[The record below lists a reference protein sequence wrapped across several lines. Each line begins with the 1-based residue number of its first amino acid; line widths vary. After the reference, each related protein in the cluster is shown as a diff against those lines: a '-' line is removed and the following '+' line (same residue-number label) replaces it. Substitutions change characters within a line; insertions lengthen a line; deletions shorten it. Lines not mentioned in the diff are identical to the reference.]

1 MEGFWEFFWFIFI
14 CFAFVAYLS
23 VLFSI
28 ITDLFRD
35 HETSGLVKAIWLVF
49 LLFVPFLSAMIYVI
63 VRNDGMTKRSMEA
76 AGRQM
81 TAQENYVRNVAG
93 KSPAE
98 QISDAKTLLD
108 SGVINE
114 DEFNALKMKTL
125 I

>member
-1 MEGFWEFFWFIFI
+1 MEGFWEFFWFVFV

-35 HETSGLVKAIWLVF
+35 HETSGWIKAIWIVF
-49 LLFVPFLSAMIYVI
+49 LFVIPFLSAMIYVV
-63 VRNDGMTKRSMEA
+63 VRGDGMARRSMA
-76 AGRQM
+76 VAKQQM
-81 TAQENYVRNVAG
+81 QAQENYVRNVAG

-98 QISDAKTLLD
+98 HISDAKALLD
-108 SGVINE
+108 SGAINE

-125 I
+125 M